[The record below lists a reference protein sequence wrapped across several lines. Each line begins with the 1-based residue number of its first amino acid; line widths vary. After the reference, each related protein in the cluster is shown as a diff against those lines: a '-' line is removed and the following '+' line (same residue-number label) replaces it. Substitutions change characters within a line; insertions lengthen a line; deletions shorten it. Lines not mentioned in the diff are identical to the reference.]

1 MTRWMMTMLMLG
13 ALVACA
19 GEQTETIIVNDQDTP
34 SSPADT
40 GTPVD
45 SSTVTPD
52 TTVMEDT
59 SGPTPND
66 PANCMFSESVQN
78 PGGKLHS
85 EPCENDSEC
94 LYGLCHSSPTVAN
107 FKFCTKN
114 PYCPGAS
121 CSEDDGDGKTSKSQI
136 FNNSSHPDE
145 IVKSICTQ
153 TCTTVGECPSGYT
166 GCAVV
171 TGVAKVCVV
180 E

>member
-1 MTRWMMTMLMLG
+1 MTRWMMTIVMLSV
-13 ALVACA
+13 LVACG
-19 GEQTETIIVNDQDTP
+19 GEQTETIIINEDT
-34 SSPADT
+34 SSTSDNGAVDT
-40 GTPVD
+40 GT
-45 SSTVTPD
+45 TTTD
-52 TTVMEDT
+52 TTVTEDS
-59 SGPTPND
+59 SGPTSND
-66 PANCMFSESVQN
+66 PANCTFSESVQN

-85 EPCENDSEC
+85 EPCQSDSEC

-121 CSEDDGDGKTSKSQI
+121 CSVDDIDGKTFKSQI
-136 FNNSSHPDE
+136 FNNSSHPNE

-153 TCTTVGECPSGYT
+153 TCTTVGECPTGYT

-171 TGVAKVCVV
+171 TGVVKVCVV